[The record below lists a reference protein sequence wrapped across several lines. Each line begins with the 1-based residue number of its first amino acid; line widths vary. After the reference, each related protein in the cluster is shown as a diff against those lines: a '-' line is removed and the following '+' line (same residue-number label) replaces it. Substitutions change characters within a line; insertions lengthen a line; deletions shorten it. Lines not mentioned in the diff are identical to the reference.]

1 MTIGVNLTL
10 SIPYILPHSLPLI
23 VIICVR
29 KCSRGL
35 IKLLN
40 LISLLSHQGIFLTL
54 RTEQQDSIELTA
66 KSKQKSFKI
75 MCDLLIISLRMG
87 IFSLML
93 GFMYLKPCCIPTF
106 SSRSRNNYRTLQ
118 NSVLHILGSLR
129 PLVPF
134 IIIISLQYRVF
145 TFYNIYVIFFIKYS
159 NRIWI
164 LVFTVSPLEFRL
176 MPYIDNNFTLFFNPS
191 LSST

>member
-1 MTIGVNLTL
+1 
-10 SIPYILPHSLPLI
+10 
-23 VIICVR
+23 
-29 KCSRGL
+29 
-35 IKLLN
+35 
-40 LISLLSHQGIFLTL
+40 
-54 RTEQQDSIELTA
+54 
-66 KSKQKSFKI
+66 
-75 MCDLLIISLRMG
+75 MCDLSTVSLRMG
-87 IFSLML
+87 TFSLML

-106 SSRSRNNYRTLQ
+106 SSRSRNNYGTLQ

-134 IIIISLQYRVF
+134 IITISLQYRVF

-191 LSST
+191 LSSTEISSFPLSTPTSIQRAFNIVSL